1 MATNFYFQQGVKS
14 EQDLYESIVIESI
27 KMYGQDVY
35 YLPRDIVN
43 LDDVFKDD
51 AASRFNSSHKIEM
64 YIENVDGFDGE
75 GDIFTKFGV
84 EIRDQATF
92 VVARKRWSAQ
102 VKHYDSEST
111 AIRPLE
117 GDLIYLPF
125 AKKLFQIMRVEH
137 ESPFYQLKNVPVYR
151 LFCEL
156 FEYSGEDLD
165 TNVVTIDNIEKT
177 GYEVALT
184 LQDSSATGFHIGNVI
199 RQQFSDSALGTVNLT
214 AEITEYNDSTNILK
228 VAHLSATDGKFH
240 MFTTGDITSLDSTG
254 NEGTRFTRRIT
265 AVNEELAQVINQN
278 SDFDT
283 VSTTFLDFSEE
294 NPFGDPSDM

>member
-1 MATNFYFQQGVKS
+1 MATNFYFQQGSKS

-35 YLPRDIVN
+35 YLPRDLVN
-43 LDDVFKDD
+43 VDDIFRDD
-51 AASRFNSSHKIEM
+51 PTSSFNSKHKIEM
-64 YIENVDGFDGE
+64 YLENTDGFDGE
-75 GDIFTKFGV
+75 GDLFTKFGV
-84 EIRDQATF
+84 EIRDQAVFT
-92 VVARKRWSAQ
+92 VSRTRWAST
-102 VKHYDSEST
+102 VKQFDTEVT
-111 AIRPLE
+111 AVRPLE
-117 GDLIYLPF
+117 GDLIFIPF
-125 AKKLFQIMRVEH
+125 AKKFFQIMRVEH

-151 LFCEL
+151 LFTEL
-156 FEYSGEDLD
+156 FEYTGEDID
-165 TNVVTIDNIEKT
+165 TNVVQIDNVEKQ
-177 GYEVALT
+177 GYEVVLT
-184 LQDSSATGFHIGNVI
+184 LQDSAKTGFIVGNTI
-199 RQQFSDSALGTVNLT
+199 RQSFSDSAGASQDLT

-228 VAHLSATDGKFH
+228 VTHLSATDGKFH